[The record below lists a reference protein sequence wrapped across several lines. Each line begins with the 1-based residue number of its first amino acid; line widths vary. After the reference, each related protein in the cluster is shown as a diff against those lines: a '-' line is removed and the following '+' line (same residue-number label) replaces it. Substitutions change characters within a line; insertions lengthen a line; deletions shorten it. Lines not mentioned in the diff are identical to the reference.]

1 MKIKSIVGLL
11 FGVSVMLC
19 GILWGCGTS
28 KVANE
33 KYVPYK
39 VAEHYFVKND
49 VEQLPPSVI
58 RTSDE
63 FNNYFGMAAV
73 MGKNGQPTSIDFDK
87 EYVICVAI
95 APTNVAT
102 EILPVSLTENS
113 SGDDIVLKYEIKSGQ
128 EQSYTVQPL
137 LLLVVDKKYDLPVK
151 LESLR

>member
-1 MKIKSIVGLL
+1 MKIKSFVGLL
-11 FGVSVMLC
+11 FGVSVIVC

-39 VAEHYFVKND
+39 VAQHYFVRND

-73 MGKNGQPTSIDFDK
+73 MGKDGLPTSIDFDK
-87 EYVICVAI
+87 EYVICVTL
-95 APTNVAT
+95 APTNTPT
-102 EILPVSLTENS
+102 EILPVSLTENPA
-113 SGDDIVLKYEIKSGQ
+113 GGDIVLRYEIKSGH
-128 EQSYTVQPL
+128 EQPYTMQPL
-137 LLLVVDKKYDLPVK
+137 LLLVVDRKYDLPVK
-151 LESLR
+151 LEAL